1 MWILSHIPSYCWFTF
16 FAGSGMLVMSFALR
30 DTETIPKWLLR
41 LILGFCAMGG
51 LMTLTF
57 SILAAISHSR
67 QWIAFEEDIAR
78 LTANECTVEVNGKV
92 VLERESFLRLVRKI
106 EEVQRKG
113 GSRRKYDVLLQ
124 SESEYF
130 HFELWEA
137 EGIPN
142 VYRVMVLNKHQEPFR
157 IGTVRSPELREL
169 LIQYDRE
176 KSR

>member
-1 MWILSHIPSYCWFTF
+1 MAF
-16 FAGSGMLVMSFALR
+16 VLR

-57 SILAAISHSR
+57 SILAGISDSR
-67 QWIAFEEDIAR
+67 QWIAFEETIAR
-78 LTANECTVEVNGKV
+78 LTANDCTVEVNGKV

-124 SESEYF
+124 SEAESF

-142 VYRVMVLNKHQEPFR
+142 VYRVMVLNKNQKPFR
-157 IGTVRSPELREL
+157 IGTVRSLELREL
-169 LIQYDRE
+169 LIQYDQK
-176 KSR
+176 KSL